1 VRCSWVKCSEGLS
14 NRVFTIIRKN
24 IYIIWFLCLYGC
36 FFYHILS
43 YSVGSIFYHCAYTVY
58 IYIYG
63 CMFFILL
70 FNFINY
76 VFLLSCMFCSGYSIS
91 LCRSVYCLCVNV
103 YCTACHR
110 VSTQLQL
117 TKYIITIT
125 VPPEYTEEQPYCPS
139 EHALSKTT
147 HSSNFVE
154 ATSCSEVNCGSDDC
168 EILRLPEDSIFTYHS
183 QRAHQLSFSLSV
195 WNRSTPTY
203 CIYERCFVLARRTQ

>member
-1 VRCSWVKCSEGLS
+1 MIFVLIWLFLLS
-14 NRVFTIIRKN
+14 HSFIFCWFHFLSLCIHC
-24 IYIIWFLCLYGC
+24 IYIYI
-36 FFYHILS
+36 
-43 YSVGSIFYHCAYTVY
+43 Y